1 MIEKI
6 KEIIAEQAN
15 LKDKNS
21 LTMETNLQEELGLDS
36 LDAVEIIMQL
46 EEEFDIQVPDEA
58 FFEVKT
64 IWDIAY
70 YIEKAINWWG

>member
-6 KEIIAEQAN
+6 KEIIAEQAD

-21 LTMETNLQEELGLDS
+21 LTTETNLKEALGLDS
-36 LDAVEIIMQL
+36 LDAVEIIMSL
-46 EEEFDIQVPDEA
+46 EEEFNIQVPDEA

-64 IWDIAY
+64 IGDIAY
-70 YIEKAINWWG
+70 YIEKAIK

>member
-6 KEIIAEQAN
+6 KEIIAEQSN

-21 LTMETNLQEELGLDS
+21 LTMDTNLQEELGLDS
-36 LDAVEIIMQL
+36 LDAVEIIMRL

-64 IWDIAY
+64 IGDIAY
-70 YIEKAINWWG
+70 YIEKAMNQ

>member
-64 IWDIAY
+64 IGDIAY
-70 YIEKAINWWG
+70 YIEKAIN